1 MDEENRIVGLGTSGP
16 EVAKK
21 TRRDFAKTAAQVAVT
36 APAVALLL
44 GGAGRPALAQTPY
57 PCCEPPPFVLD
68 DFTFGNDM
76 EDIDA
81 VRVGSN
87 TNPLTGAPEQDDH
100 V

>member
-1 MDEENRIVGLGTSGP
+1 MDEENKIVGRETSGP

-36 APAVALLL
+36 APAVVLLL
-44 GGAGRPALAQTPY
+44 GVRPALACNPPY
-57 PCCEPPPFVLD
+57 SFDGCAILD

-81 VRVGSN
+81 IREGSN

-100 V
+100 I

>member
-1 MDEENRIVGLGTSGP
+1 MDEENRIVGLETSGP

-36 APAVALLL
+36 APAVVLLL
-44 GGAGRPALAQTPY
+44 GVRPALACNPPY
-57 PCCEPPPFVLD
+57 SFDGCVAALD

-81 VRVGSN
+81 IREGSN